1 LTAFDV
7 RLMVLAKK
15 LSHTLELAF
24 LLKFPVLLI
33 KISAGQE
40 NNNLIETNQIFIYYL
55 LNIFSLIFVKR
66 CAL

>member
-1 LTAFDV
+1 
-7 RLMVLAKK
+7 MVLAKK
-15 LSHTLELAF
+15 LSHTLEFAF

-40 NNNLIETNQIFIYYL
+40 NNNLIETNQIFIYY
-55 LNIFSLIFVKR
+55 NIFSLIFVIR